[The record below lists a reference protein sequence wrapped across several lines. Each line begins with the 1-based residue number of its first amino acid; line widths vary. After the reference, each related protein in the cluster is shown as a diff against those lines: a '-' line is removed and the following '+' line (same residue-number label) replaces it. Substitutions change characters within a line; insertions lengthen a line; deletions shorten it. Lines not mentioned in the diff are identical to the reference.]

1 VDVVT
6 KLLFVLVFI
15 PAVVF
20 HEVAHGYVANMLG
33 DPTAKNAGRLSL
45 NPIRHVDPIGTVLM
59 PALLLIFTGFVF
71 GYAKPVPIDPRYF
84 KNFRV
89 GMLLTGLAGPATNLV
104 FAIVSGLA
112 ILLLGGM
119 PSHLMNG
126 MAGAATPLNVI
137 LTVLFL
143 FYWVNL
149 ILMFV
154 NLIPI
159 PPLDGSR
166 VLPIFLTDAG
176 IQVYAKVEQYG
187 LMIVIGLIV
196 LFPTALSAYFN
207 VTVYALLN
215 LVVHA

>member
-104 FAIVSGLA
+104 FAIVSGLV

-215 LVVHA
+215 LVVHP